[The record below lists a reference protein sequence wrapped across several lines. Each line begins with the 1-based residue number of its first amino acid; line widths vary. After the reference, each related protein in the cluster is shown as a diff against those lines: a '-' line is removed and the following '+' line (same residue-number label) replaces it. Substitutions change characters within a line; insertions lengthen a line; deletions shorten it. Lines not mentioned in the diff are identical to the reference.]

1 MYGRPNALA
10 ADLHSYLLLTNCT
23 PLEAQDP
30 DDTFLYSARVCNSQY
45 QLHTSPIE
53 HNISKV
59 LKITYCTYI
68 TFVVFFVEKRAI
80 FFRFFN

>member
-30 DDTFLYSARVCNSQY
+30 DDTFLYDPRVYNGQY

-53 HNISKV
+53 HMNIIIK
-59 LKITYCTYI
+59 Y
-68 TFVVFFVEKRAI
+68 
-80 FFRFFN
+80 

>member
-53 HNISKV
+53 HI
-59 LKITYCTYI
+59 I
-68 TFVVFFVEKRAI
+68 
-80 FFRFFN
+80 